1 MEYARISAM
10 ICCKIV
16 WMLPVVVMLDVGLLL
31 ESVWQNVEVEEFQ
44 FNSYV
49 TSTFQMTNI
58 HDSQFLVIVKL
69 KLLWQRTVKVISGK
83 KNLRCIFHA

>member
-16 WMLPVVVMLDVGLLL
+16 WMLVVVVMLDVGLLL

-58 HDSQFLVIVKL
+58 HDSHSETQIIMA
-69 KLLWQRTVKVISGK
+69 THGK
-83 KNLRCIFHA
+83 SQLR

>member
-10 ICCKIV
+10 NRCKIV

-58 HDSQFLVIVKL
+58 HDFHIHSHSETQIIMATHGKSQ
-69 KLLWQRTVKVISGK
+69 
-83 KNLRCIFHA
+83 LR